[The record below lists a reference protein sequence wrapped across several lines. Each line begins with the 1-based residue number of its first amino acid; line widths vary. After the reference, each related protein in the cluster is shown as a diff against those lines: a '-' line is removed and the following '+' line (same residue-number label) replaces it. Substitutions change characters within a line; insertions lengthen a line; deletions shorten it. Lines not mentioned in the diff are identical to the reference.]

1 MSGRLT
7 PQHLYLIPFHFAAS
21 LRRIVGNIARSDRPT
36 YFYTNTISRRRR
48 RRSGVVMPSRVSPL
62 PSSLPLPP
70 SMRCHRA
77 RRNDPPSDSDR
88 TTWTTPLLVQDSST
102 DSKESCI
109 TFSPALRDFD
119 FPPAPGRRSP
129 SLIHAKCFS
138 SARRFAMVCRADL
151 GRGGG
156 ELEGR
161 LKVKGGKLGRRE
173 GVRKAKSFFLVSLTR
188 DFARRQPCL
197 PHHCARA
204 PLPALR
210 YRCPLPPS
218 LPHLLASSLS
228 SGMLFHG
235 L

>member
-48 RRSGVVMPSRVSPL
+48 SGVVMPSRVSPL
-62 PSSLPLPP
+62 PSSLPP

-151 GRGGG
+151 GRGRRRARRSWA
-156 ELEGR
+156 EGR
-161 LKVKGGKLGRRE
+161 LKVEGGKLGE
-173 GVRKAKSFFLVSLTR
+173 GGSKEGKELLFSLVDT
-188 DFARRQPCL
+188 
-197 PHHCARA
+197 
-204 PLPALR
+204 
-210 YRCPLPPS
+210 
-218 LPHLLASSLS
+218 
-228 SGMLFHG
+228 
-235 L
+235 